1 MVNIAN
7 IIRYMEQNLYSI
19 SVRPGNIGTLLEYIS
34 KDFLLF
40 RVSFRELDQY
50 FLPLNFKNRRNFS
63 GRFFSHTYYR

>member
-19 SVRPGNIGTLLEYIS
+19 SVRPGNIENIYLLKYWKYIS

-50 FLPLNFKNRRNFS
+50 FLPLNFKNR
-63 GRFFSHTYYR
+63 

>member
-19 SVRPGNIGTLLEYIS
+19 SVRPGNIGNIYLLKYWKYIS
-34 KDFLLF
+34 KDFLVF

-50 FLPLNFKNRRNFS
+50 FLPLNFKNR
-63 GRFFSHTYYR
+63 

>member
-7 IIRYMEQNLYSI
+7 TIRYMEQNHYSI
-19 SVRPGNIGTLLEYIS
+19 SVRPGNIGTLLKYIS

-50 FLPLNFKNRRNFS
+50 FLPLNFKNR
-63 GRFFSHTYYR
+63 